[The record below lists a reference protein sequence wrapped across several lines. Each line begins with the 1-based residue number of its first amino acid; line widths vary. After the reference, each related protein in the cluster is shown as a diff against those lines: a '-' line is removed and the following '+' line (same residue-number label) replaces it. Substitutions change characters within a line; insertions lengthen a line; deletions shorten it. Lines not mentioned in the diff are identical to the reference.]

1 MMTTCPERYNSV
13 LRSSTKLCLEVE
25 CQLSNSAEACHIC
38 CVGKGAG
45 QKASCKACFLVC
57 HKHSWKHKVRLKKC
71 RLDDHFLLHKELQS
85 QQSVLYVN
93 ALPSGLESLQI
104 ENTIAKHC
112 FCSRTAS
119 SQAQA
124 METQSSRESTLGSAT
139 TSASTSQAS
148 AATAEAEA
156 GLMDRL
162 AGDATCM
169 VVRDPLLVF
178 GCERCFCL
186 LSHGLAYS
194 KCSMEILGGD
204 EPSRLQ
210 SSLPIFSTEK
220 LVGVELCISTPWNP
234 LKSQISFWSHH
245 CESTRL

>member
-1 MMTTCPERYNSV
+1 M
-13 LRSSTKLCLEVE
+13 K
-25 CQLSNSAEACHIC
+25 
-38 CVGKGAG
+38 
-45 QKASCKACFLVC
+45 
-57 HKHSWKHKVRLKKC
+57 
-71 RLDDHFLLHKELQS
+71 
-85 QQSVLYVN
+85 
-93 ALPSGLESLQI
+93 SLQVG
-104 ENTIAKHC
+104 NTIAKHC

-169 VVRDPLLVF
+169 MVRDPLLVF

-186 LSHGLAYS
+186 LSHSIAYS
-194 KCSMEILGGD
+194 THSMQILGGD
-204 EPSRLQ
+204 EPTRLQ
-210 SSLPIFSTEK
+210 SSFPICSAEM
-220 LVGVELCISTPWNP
+220 LMGVELLISKPWN
-234 LKSQISFWSHH
+234 LLGSQVSFWSHH
-245 CESTRL
+245 CESTIL